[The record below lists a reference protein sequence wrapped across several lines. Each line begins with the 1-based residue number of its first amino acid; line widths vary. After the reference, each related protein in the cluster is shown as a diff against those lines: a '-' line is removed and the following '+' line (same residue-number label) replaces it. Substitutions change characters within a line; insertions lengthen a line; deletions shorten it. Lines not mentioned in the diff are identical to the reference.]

1 MTRAHED
8 GLTLGPANYTVRE
21 AVQDW
26 LEFGQLNAA
35 PVTRRKN
42 QLLCDTHVLP
52 YLGARKLRDLSAVEV
67 DRWLHALSQS
77 LSTSSLRSVKHA

>member
-8 GLTLGPANYTVRE
+8 GLSLGPANYRVRE

-26 LEFGQLNAA
+26 LEYGQLNAG
-35 PVTRRKN
+35 PVTRQKN
-42 QLLCDTHVLP
+42 RHLCETHVFP

-67 DRWLHALSQS
+67 DRWLRTLSRPCPPAAS
-77 LSTSSLRSVKHA
+77 ARSGLA